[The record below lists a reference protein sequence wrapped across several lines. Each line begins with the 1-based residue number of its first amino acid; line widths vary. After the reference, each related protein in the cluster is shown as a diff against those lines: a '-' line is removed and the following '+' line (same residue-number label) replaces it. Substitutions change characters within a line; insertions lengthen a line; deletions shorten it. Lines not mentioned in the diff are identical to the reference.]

1 MMCLPVYSIIFGLL
15 ICTNLAAQTVKIGTI
30 NVYGNRNISTDTI
43 LQRAEI
49 AADDSIS
56 HTKLMYGTIENSIL
70 GIPGIT
76 QARTALVCCDKNGNY
91 HLFIGVSENDSN
103 MLFYRAAPT
112 LRIKL
117 PDKYTNAYAQFSD
130 RLSDAIQRGEAD
142 ETWSQGHSLI
152 HYSPARKIQ
161 ERYMIWADEN
171 FADLRK
177 VLRSSAYETERAT
190 ATQII
195 AYHFDKS
202 EVVPELIYAVSDE
215 SDEVRNNAIK
225 ALTVLAHYA
234 SEHPGKKINIPY
246 TPFVRLINSVV
257 WSDRNKGLSVLLQL
271 TRSRNQEML
280 NRLKET
286 SLPALKEMAVWKS
299 EPHALPAFVIL
310 ARIAGIPEEKINS
323 HVSGTNF
330 ANDAMKLANSIK

>member
-1 MMCLPVYSIIFGLL
+1 M
-15 ICTNLAAQTVKIGTI
+15 
-30 NVYGNRNISTDTI
+30 YGNRNTLIDTI
-43 LQRAEI
+43 VQRAQI
-49 AADDSIS
+49 AEGDSIS
-56 HTKLMYGTIENSIL
+56 HTKLMNGTIENSIL
-70 GIPGIT
+70 RIPGIT
-76 QARTALVCCDKNGNY
+76 QARTSLVCCDKNGDY

-103 MLFYRAAPT
+103 MLYYREAPT

-117 PDKYTNAYAQFSD
+117 PDKYTNAYAQFLD

-152 HYSPARKIQ
+152 HYLPARKIQ

-177 VLRSSAYETERAT
+177 VLRSSAYESQRAT
-190 ATQII
+190 AVQII

-202 EVVPELIYAVSDE
+202 EVVPELIYAVMDE

-234 SEHPGKKINIPY
+234 SEHPEKKINIPY

-271 TRSRNQEML
+271 TRSRNPEML
-280 NRLKET
+280 NKLKEM

-299 EPHALPAFVIL
+299 EAHAMPAFVIL
-310 ARIAGIPEEKINS
+310 ARIAGVPEEKINS
-323 HVSGTNF
+323 FTSGTNF
-330 ANDAMKLANSIK
+330 AKEAMKLTATMK

>member
-1 MMCLPVYSIIFGLL
+1 MICLRVYSIIFGLL
-15 ICTNLAAQTVKIGTI
+15 ICTDLAAQTVKIGTV

-43 LQRAEI
+43 LQRSRI
-49 AADDSIS
+49 APGDSIS
-56 HTKLMYGTIENSIL
+56 QTNLLNGSIENRLL
-70 GIPGIT
+70 GIPGIAH
-76 QARTALVCCDKNGNY
+76 ARTALVCCDKNGNY

-103 MLFYRAAPT
+103 MLYYRAAPT

-152 HYSPARKIQ
+152 RYSPARKIQ
-161 ERYMIWADEN
+161 ERYMVWADEN
-171 FADLRK
+171 FTDLRK
-177 VLRSSAYETERAT
+177 VLRSSAYEEERAT
-190 ATQII
+190 AAQII

-202 EVVPELIYAVSDE
+202 EVVPELIYAVVDE

-225 ALTVLAHYA
+225 ALTVLGYYA
-234 SEHPGKKINIPY
+234 AEHPEKKINIPY
-246 TPFVRLINSVV
+246 MSFIRLINSVV

-271 TRSRNQEML
+271 TRSRNPEML

-299 EPHALPAFVIL
+299 EIHALPAFVIL

-323 HVSGTNF
+323 FVSGTNF